1 METISMNTKKSR
13 TNEPHIFVLNLLQR
27 LNLGSSD
34 KHAALQNWSIYY
46 MWKNIGKQYKNNK
59 PKIIASTWNNE
70 FGLPDG
76 SYSISGVQ
84 DYIEF
89 TIKDMKR

>member
-1 METISMNTKKSR
+1 
-13 TNEPHIFVLNLLQR
+13 
-27 LNLGSSD
+27 
-34 KHAALQNWSIYY
+34 

-76 SYSISGVQ
+76 SYSVSGDQ
-84 DYIEF
+84 DYIEY